1 MGKINGA
8 SHGMRNEMYLSKEV
22 ALELSLYTYNK
33 LILICFLRLF
43 FLAFTTSFLF
53 LGMVQMRRFVLDSLV
68 RERKRCKEAPSEDM
82 VKEKE
87 TQPVLAG
94 RNRCISLIV
103 AQ

>member
-1 MGKINGA
+1 MTIQYRSISWKRLLNQHKQEFFA
-8 SHGMRNEMYLSKEV
+8 WLDEKKE
-22 ALELSLYTYNK
+22 
-33 LILICFLRLF
+33 RL
-43 FLAFTTSFLF
+43 

-68 RERKRCKEAPSEDM
+68 RERKGCKEAPSEDM